1 MRAKLLWI
9 SKERVSRK
17 REEQIEKSWDGKEVT
32 AFVKKWYWR
41 GSQGLNCIAP
51 CRLWFRLLE
60 ELIL

>member
-32 AFVKKWYWR
+32 AFVKKS
-41 GSQGLNCIAP
+41 GT
-51 CRLWFRLLE
+51 E
-60 ELIL
+60 EVVRV